1 MGKNFI
7 AYGAKMAG
15 NALLHVVLGLSYL
28 VPRNREK
35 WLVGNA
41 KGFNNN
47 TKYFFIHTKEV
58 LHKEQCY
65 WISKSRKSREEVRRL
80 GYKAYHP
87 WSLKGMWH
95 ELTAGVYIY
104 DMRLSSFNYWISG
117 RARRVNLWHGVG
129 IKNIEFKRV
138 VNAEK
143 TDTLA
148 NYLRYPISYAKPHLF
163 LSTSPL
169 MTTHF
174 AACFRIPESRCIE
187 SEYPRCAIFK
197 KSREELRSFI
207 RTYESPETSV
217 LADRME
223 AASRVYIYMPTF
235 REKNK
240 NFLESVGFDLSAL
253 EAVLARRNELFIFK
267 LHPFTPVKADTGRYR
282 HILFMDNKMDIY
294 PLLPFTDVLI
304 TDYSS
309 IYYDYLLIPGKEIL
323 LFPFDYR
330 EYIEKD
336 RDLAFP
342 FDEYTPGE
350 RVNTFSELLQ
360 AIDEGRHFANERIE
374 WVKDQFWKSPHP
386 VDLYEAIS
394 SRL

>member
-1 MGKNFI
+1 MISNSVKILANI
-7 AYGAKMAG
+7 
-15 NALLHVVLGLSYL
+15 LLHVVLGLSYL
-28 VPRNREK
+28 MPRNRNK

-41 KGFNNN
+41 KAFNNN
-47 TKYFFIHTKEV
+47 TKYFFIHVNEALPK
-58 LHKEQCY
+58 KRCY
-65 WISKSRKSREEVRRL
+65 WISKNRKCREEVRRL
-80 GYKAYHP
+80 GYRAYHP

-95 ELTAGVYIY
+95 ELTAGVYVY
-104 DMRLSSFNYWISG
+104 DMRLSAFNYWLSG
-117 RARRVNLWHGVG
+117 RALRVNLWHGVG

-138 VNAEK
+138 INVEK
-143 TDTLA
+143 TDTLF
-148 NYLRYPISYAKPHLF
+148 NYLRHPIGYAKPHIF

-169 MTTHF
+169 MTHHF
-174 AACFRIPESRCIE
+174 AACFRIPESCCIE

-197 KSREELRSFI
+197 KSREELRTFI
-207 RTYESPETSV
+207 RTYESADTGS

-235 REKNK
+235 RENK
-240 NFLESVGFDLSAL
+240 EDFLKKAGFDLPAL
-253 EAVLARRNELFIFK
+253 EAVLARRNELFLFK
-267 LHPFTPVKADTGRYR
+267 LHPFTSIQVDTSRYR

-309 IYYDYLLIPGKEIL
+309 IYYDYLLMPGKEIL

-330 EYIEKD
+330 EYIEKE

-350 RVNTFSELLQ
+350 RVNTFPQLLQ

-386 VDLYEAIS
+386 VDLYQAIVA
-394 SRL
+394 RL